1 MTEVFSFN
9 IFIKKSCG
17 EYFNLFAPLTASWQQ
32 FTHKHLWSCVLTA
45 QELILIRLVFCILF
59 RFILS
64 LNIKLIAISEWIF
77 PFKLITRL
85 YMDFIKSFDLM
96 QLMFLTKYDKLFSKL
111 YTADFHKTLWHP
123 KKKIHNHVS
132 YIRTLS
138 SSLLSFGMV
147 TQAHNSWIWPTVSN
161 TSKCL
166 SQILHHRYLKCLPFL
181 CKATFSRNV

>member
-123 KKKIHNHVS
+123 KKKNPQSCLLHTNS
-132 YIRTLS
+132 FKLS
-138 SSLLSFGMV
+138 SQLWHGHSS
-147 TQAHNSWIWPTVSN
+147 TQ
-161 TSKCL
+161 
-166 SQILHHRYLKCLPFL
+166 FL
-181 CKATFSRNV
+181 DLTYCK